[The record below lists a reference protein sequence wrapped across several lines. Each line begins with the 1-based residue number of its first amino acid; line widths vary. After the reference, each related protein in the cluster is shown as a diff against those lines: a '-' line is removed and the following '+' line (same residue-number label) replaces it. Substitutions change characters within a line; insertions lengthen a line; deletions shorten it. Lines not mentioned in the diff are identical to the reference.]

1 MLVETLRVNK
11 FEFKLYIVKRVYI
24 AYSLSIADEII
35 AKGALFVL
43 AFAMD
48 QMEIKLFWQW
58 YIFLDK

>member
-11 FEFKLYIVKRVYI
+11 SEFKLYIVKRVYI